1 MVFTARHENLRTGA
15 VHRPFVF
22 DIYKLF
28 YYVYFSSLWLFT
40 ILGPVSN
47 PYRELNKNTNYKP
60 LNHTYLLTLCKKD
73 SKTKICYITT

>member
-1 MVFTARHENLRTGA
+1 MSASDGVHGQARGID
-15 VHRPFVF
+15 PFVF

-47 PYRELNKNTNYKP
+47 PYRKLNKNTK
-60 LNHTYLLTLCKKD
+60 L
-73 SKTKICYITT
+73 